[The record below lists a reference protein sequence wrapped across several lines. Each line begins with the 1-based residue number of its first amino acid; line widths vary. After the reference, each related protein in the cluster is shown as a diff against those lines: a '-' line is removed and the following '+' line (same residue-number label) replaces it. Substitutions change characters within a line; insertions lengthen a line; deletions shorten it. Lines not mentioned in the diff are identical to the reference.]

1 MPYIA
6 IWIHAVWATKNRER
20 IITNEIKPKLL
31 AHIKENA
38 KSKEIYIN
46 EMNCEPEHLHAL
58 ISLSADQSISEVM
71 QLIKGESSYWINK
84 NKLTKVKFGW
94 QDEYFAVSVSK
105 SQIGSVKKYIRN
117 QEEHHLRKS
126 YTEECEEFISKY
138 GFDKYKI

>member
-6 IWIHAVWATKNRER
+6 IWIHAVWATKSRER
-20 IITNEIKPKLL
+20 IISKEIKPKLL
-31 AHIKENA
+31 AHMKENA
-38 KSKEIYIN
+38 KSKKIYIN
-46 EMNCEPEHLHAL
+46 EMNCEPEHVHAL

-71 QLIKGESSYWINK
+71 QLIKGESSYWINQ

-105 SQIGSVKKYIRN
+105 SQIASVKKYIRN
-117 QEEHHLRKS
+117 QEEHHRRKS